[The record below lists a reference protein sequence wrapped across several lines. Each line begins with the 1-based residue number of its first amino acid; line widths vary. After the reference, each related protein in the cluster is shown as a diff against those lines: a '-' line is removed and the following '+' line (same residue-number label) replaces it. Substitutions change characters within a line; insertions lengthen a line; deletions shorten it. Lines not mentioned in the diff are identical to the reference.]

1 MKAHYYSLKEI
12 EKKHAIYNVI
22 IGERSNGKTYS
33 ICEKTVRSYF
43 KDGSRMALIRRFKE
57 DLTPRNI
64 GELLTPHVELIKR
77 LFEKDWKAVA
87 IILGAGITGALVG
100 LLVAINPLIGAVIG
114 FAASGYITIAQNI
127 GHDAII

>member
-1 MKAHYYSLKEI
+1 MEPFNIDPIVA
-12 EKKHAIYNVI
+12 AI
-22 IGERSNGKTYS
+22 
-33 ICEKTVRSYF
+33 
-43 KDGSRMALIRRFKE
+43 
-57 DLTPRNI
+57 
-64 GELLTPHVELIKR
+64 LLGMVSGVVELIKR

-100 LLVAINPLIGAVIG
+100 LLVAINPLMGAVIG